1 MCKHVWARTYQ
12 THVAFQH
19 IDELWQLVDVGV
31 PHEQSPFGD
40 TRVVFHC
47 LYSVRILVHLH
58 AAELVAEEIFAIV
71 TCSFLFEE
79 DRARHGDFADDGYND
94 EYEGEECTQE
104 QQCHN
109 KVETALEYSF
119 ANIHQW
125 FRVHGHHIDIPKLLD
140 LGIAEFSQ

>member
-1 MCKHVWARTYQ
+1 MTKTNYHLWDQPILNVLNLELMVEDYLARGPSKND
-12 THVAFQH
+12 AFR
-19 IDELWQLVDVGV
+19 
-31 PHEQSPFGD
+31 F
-40 TRVVFHC
+40 
-47 LYSVRILVHLH
+47 
-58 AAELVAEEIFAIV
+58 VAEEIFAIV

-104 QQCHN
+104 QQCHD